1 MDGHVIACI
10 FCGGV
15 DPNADGLLLQAAIA
29 GGMTAPWILRDKL
42 RAMFARLRGR
52 GRATALNASACP
64 IPGEEGEHHSE
75 AP

>member
-1 MDGHVIACI
+1 MDHHVIACI

-15 DPNADGLLLQAAIA
+15 DPNSDGLLLQAAIA

-42 RAMFARLRGR
+42 RTMIARLRGTD
-52 GRATALNASACP
+52 GATASNPAACP
-64 IPGEEGEHHSE
+64 VPHEEDEHPSE